1 MTAERFEGDQ
11 IRKKSCRD
19 SKRLRDR
26 LKKDEKLSVSR
37 GHQESSI
44 ERLIFQTKSRNT
56 GHCKGFFLR
65 VPMPEGFL
73 RTVALE
79 GAAAGSTSF

>member
-1 MTAERFEGDQ
+1 MTAEQFEGDQ
-11 IRKKSCRD
+11 SRKKRGHD
-19 SKRLRDR
+19 SKRVRDR

>member
-1 MTAERFEGDQ
+1 MTKAERSGVMTQ
-11 IRKKSCRD
+11 RV
-19 SKRLRDR
+19 RDR

-44 ERLIFQTKSRNT
+44 ERLIFQTKSCDT

-65 VPMPEGFL
+65 GPMPEGFL